1 MDSEHEPVPDGWLEL
16 MVGIE
21 IGCRPDDVRGMWVN
35 DVMDVLDRMHVEG
48 RIQMKRGKEL
58 ERARL

>member
-1 MDSEHEPVPDGWLEL
+1 MDSEGESVPGEWLEL
-16 MVGIE
+16 IVGLE
-21 IGCRPDDVRGMWVN
+21 LGCRPDDVRAMWVN

-48 RIQMKRGKEL
+48 RIQRKRGKEL